1 MTSTEK
7 PVIADTQPKAV
18 ELEEGKA
25 YYWCACGRSD
35 QQPFCDGSHED
46 GPFIPRSFT
55 AEKSGQ
61 AYLCMCKRTKNPPY
75 CDGSHKSVR

>member
-46 GPFIPRSFT
+46 G
-55 AEKSGQ
+55 
-61 AYLCMCKRTKNPPY
+61 
-75 CDGSHKSVR
+75 SHKSVR